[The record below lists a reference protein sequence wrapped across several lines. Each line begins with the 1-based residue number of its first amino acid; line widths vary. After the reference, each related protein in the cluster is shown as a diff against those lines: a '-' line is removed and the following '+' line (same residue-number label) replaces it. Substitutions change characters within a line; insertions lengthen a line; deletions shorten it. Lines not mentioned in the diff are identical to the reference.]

1 MMQTSPLG
9 EHVARAD
16 SNSYRELK
24 IVKLDVIYVLLACL
38 PIIEVEDLR
47 SRWYGTE

>member
-16 SNSYRELK
+16 SNLDRELK
-24 IVKLDVIYVLLACL
+24 IVKLDIFYVLLACL
-38 PIIEVEDLR
+38 WIIGVEDLR
-47 SRWYGTE
+47 SRLLGTE